1 MELKPRPLNSYYK
14 DTNGRFYICLK
25 CQQDCPYLDMSEHK
39 YISESC
45 NEICVHEIKKVG
57 ISHERA
63 CSNSEWSQKC
73 LTRVSKLRAILE
85 MRL

>member
-1 MELKPRPLNSYYK
+1 
-14 DTNGRFYICLK
+14 
-25 CQQDCPYLDMSEHK
+25 MSEHK

-45 NEICVHEIKKVG
+45 NEICVHEIKKDG